1 MAIIRGHRD
10 DVVTTLYGHT
20 VRLSQG
26 KDTQVANHPQLLQA
40 ISARGHRVITE
51 AELEA
56 ERKLQE
62 TEAKLA
68 AAEQKIKEVEARKPA
83 NKPAPKAEPQN

>member
-10 DVVTTLYGHT
+10 DVVTTLFGHT
-20 VRLSQG
+20 VRLTKG
-26 KDTQVANHPQLLQA
+26 EDTSVADHPQLLQA
-40 ISARGHRVITE
+40 ISARGHKVITE

-56 ERKLQE
+56 ERKLKE

-68 AAEQKIKEVEARKPA
+68 VAEAKIKEVEASKGEPKPA
-83 NKPAPKAEPQN
+83 QKTVPKT